1 MKKSKL
7 TDSFSFHPEVRSAL
21 QDNRP
26 VLALESTIIAH
37 GMPYPENIKF
47 ARQADALVRKYGAV
61 PATIAILNGGNSYR
75 A

>member
-7 TDSFSFHPEVRSAL
+7 TDSFSFQPEIRSAL

-37 GMPYPENIKF
+37 GMPSPENIEF
-47 ARQADALVRKYGAV
+47 AKTAEAMVRKSGV
-61 PATIAILNGGNSYR
+61 EPATIAIVLEWILS